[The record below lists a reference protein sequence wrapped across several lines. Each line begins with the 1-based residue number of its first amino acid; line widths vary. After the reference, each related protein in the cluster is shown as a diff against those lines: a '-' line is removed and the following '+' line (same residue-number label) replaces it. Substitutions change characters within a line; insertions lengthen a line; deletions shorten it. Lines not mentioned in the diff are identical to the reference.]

1 VGQRSIKIWNA
12 LTGTPVRILK
22 NIFSA
27 ELDISAVQLDDDHR
41 HIIVGSSKDGEIK
54 VFDILS
60 GRMTQ
65 ELEGHTKDQGEIA
78 YIGYGKGDDTI
89 ITVAWDR
96 KIKVHKDE
104 RVAET
109 LQSLN

>member
-1 VGQRSIKIWNA
+1 
-12 LTGTPVRILK
+12 
-22 NIFSA
+22 
-27 ELDISAVQLDDDHR
+27 
-41 HIIVGSSKDGEIK
+41 
-54 VFDILS
+54 
-60 GRMTQ
+60 
-65 ELEGHTKDQGEIA
+65 LEGHTKDQGEIA

-109 LQSLN
+109 LQSLGQDTEAIDDSSNATFSGLPSSSLKSRDKSGDKRSKKGKA